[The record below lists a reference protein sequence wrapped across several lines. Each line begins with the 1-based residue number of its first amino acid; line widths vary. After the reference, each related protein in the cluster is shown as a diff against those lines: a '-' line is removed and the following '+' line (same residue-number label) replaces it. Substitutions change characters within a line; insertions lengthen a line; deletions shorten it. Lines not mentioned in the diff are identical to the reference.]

1 MTPEEEERIQQIDI
15 LYQDGQVKLRPH
27 QIQDDIHF
35 LLSLIDKQ
43 EKEIEHLENSRS
55 AHIHNKN
62 LAYERTQVLQKDFE
76 VMRGLAI
83 DLSTDDNSPKRVDE
97 EFKRRRNA

>member
-1 MTPEEEERIQQIDI
+1 MTPEEKERIQQIDI

-35 LLSLIDKQ
+35 LLSLIDRQ
-43 EKEIEHLENSRS
+43 EEERKAWIKVTEDDADTIENLE
-55 AHIHNKN
+55 
-62 LAYERTQVLQKDFE
+62 KDFE

-83 DLSTDDNSPKRVDE
+83 DMMVGWPKGKEAIKSLDE
-97 EFKRRRNA
+97 EYRRRRGL